1 MLKLN
6 ASFSKKVPAEL
17 DYSSQSYHASVEVE
31 LPDGL
36 TDHQLRERI
45 HNTFVMVRDSVE
57 TELNEISGSSVAAQP
72 PAQIEYASN
81 KQVKYLLDMARQNK
95 FSIHDLLGRYNVRDA
110 QQLTRQQCSQLI
122 YVVNGKA
129 A

>member
-6 ASFSKKVPAEL
+6 ASFSKKVPAEQE
-17 DYSSQSYHASVEVE
+17 YSSQSFHASIEVE

-36 TDHQLRERI
+36 TEFQLRERI
-45 HNTFVMVRDSVE
+45 HSTFVMVRDSVE
-57 TELNEISGSSVAAQP
+57 TELNEISGGSVAAQP

-81 KQVKYLLDMARQNK
+81 KQVKYLID
-95 FSIHDLLGRYNVRDA
+95 
-110 QQLTRQQCSQLI
+110 
-122 YVVNGKA
+122 VVNGKA